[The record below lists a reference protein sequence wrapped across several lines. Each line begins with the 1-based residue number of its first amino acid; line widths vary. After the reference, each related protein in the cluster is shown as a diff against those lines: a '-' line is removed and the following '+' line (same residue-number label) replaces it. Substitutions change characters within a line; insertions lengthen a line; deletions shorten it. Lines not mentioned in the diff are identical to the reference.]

1 MEGEYMFYMYYRE
14 WKGIQ
19 YCAVQCVEVIG
30 TDGRVREDGFGRR
43 DPFSASPAVSVFQ
56 LLYPWNLSPVYFIV
70 FNDTRS

>member
-30 TDGRVREDGFGRR
+30 TDDRVREDGFGRR
-43 DPFSASPAVSVFQ
+43 DPFSASPAVSVF
-56 LLYPWNLSPVYFIV
+56 
-70 FNDTRS
+70 